1 MDIRTSDQE
10 RINVRTTAEMVPAL
24 KKRLDIGLL
33 MAYEPRLYNCIP
45 GKMPVSIRKYNVTR
59 FDGKTVMRA
68 LQTRPCTISNRGMIT
83 SNPCYVH
90 PGEWLAQSAPAGR
103 QQT

>member
-1 MDIRTSDQE
+1 MDIRTSDQK

-45 GKMPVSIRKYNVTR
+45 GKMPVHCHQV
-59 FDGKTVMRA
+59 
-68 LQTRPCTISNRGMIT
+68 
-83 SNPCYVH
+83 
-90 PGEWLAQSAPAGR
+90 
-103 QQT
+103 